1 MIRELNQRLAGVAE
15 AQVFAFSPPAI
26 PGIGTSGGVTFMLE
40 DRAGRDPAFLAAN
53 TAKFLEA
60 ARQRPEFALLF
71 TTLLP
76 SVPQLFADVDRDK
89 VLKQGIELSS
99 VYQTLQAFLGGT
111 FVNYFNR
118 FGRVWQVYVQAEGDF
133 RTRAENVGEFY
144 VRNASGE
151 SVPLSTLVSIKPV
164 SGPEFTTRFNGY
176 RAAQINTA
184 VAPGY
189 SSEQGMRALE
199 EVFAQTMP
207 REMGFD
213 YLGMSFQ
220 EQVASQGVP
229 ASAVIGFSV
238 LVVFLLMA
246 ALYESWTLPFAVLLA
261 TPIAMFGAL
270 GALWLRGFELDV
282 FSQIGLL
289 MVIGLAAKNAI
300 LIVEFAKVA
309 YEGGMSLV
317 DAALEGVRV
326 RRRALFMTSFAF
338 ILGCV
343 PLWTAAGAGA
353 VGRRILGTVVIGG
366 MLTDTLI
373 ASLFISVCF
382 YVSERFLSKRKWAP
396 APAGALAPIQGG
408 SLDAPVGDGGVR

>member
-1 MIRELNQRLAGVAE
+1 
-15 AQVFAFSPPAI
+15 
-26 PGIGTSGGVTFMLE
+26 
-40 DRAGRDPAFLAAN
+40 
-53 TAKFLEA
+53 
-60 ARQRPEFALLF
+60 
-71 TTLLP
+71 
-76 SVPQLFADVDRDK
+76 
-89 VLKQGIELSS
+89 

-133 RTRAENVGEFY
+133 RTRAANVGQFH
-144 VRNASGE
+144 VRNARGE

-164 SGPEFTTRFNGY
+164 SGPEFTLRFNEY
-176 RAAQINTA
+176 RAAQINGLL
-184 VAPGY
+184 APGFTTR
-189 SSEQGMRALE
+189 QGMRALE
-199 EVFAQTMP
+199 EVFAQTMS
-207 REMGFD
+207 RDMGFD
-213 YLGMSFQ
+213 YSGMSFQ

-229 ASAVIGFSV
+229 ATAVFGFSV

-261 TPIAMFGAL
+261 TPIAMVGSL

-373 ASLFISVCF
+373 ASLFISVSF
-382 YVSERFLSKRKWAP
+382 YVSERFLSKSKR

>member
-1 MIRELNQRLAGVAE
+1 
-15 AQVFAFSPPAI
+15 
-26 PGIGTSGGVTFMLE
+26 
-40 DRAGRDPAFLAAN
+40 
-53 TAKFLEA
+53 
-60 ARQRPEFALLF
+60 
-71 TTLLP
+71 
-76 SVPQLFADVDRDK
+76 
-89 VLKQGIELSS
+89 
-99 VYQTLQAFLGGT
+99 
-111 FVNYFNR
+111 
-118 FGRVWQVYVQAEGDF
+118 
-133 RTRAENVGEFY
+133 
-144 VRNASGE
+144 
-151 SVPLSTLVSIKPV
+151 
-164 SGPEFTTRFNGY
+164 
-176 RAAQINTA
+176 
-184 VAPGY
+184 
-189 SSEQGMRALE
+189 
-199 EVFAQTMP
+199 MP
-207 REMGFD
+207 RDMGFD
-213 YLGMSFQ
+213 YSGMSFQ

-246 ALYESWTLPFAVLLA
+246 ALYESWTLPFSVLLA

-270 GALWLRGFELDV
+270 GALWLRRLELDV

-343 PLWTAAGAGA
+343 PLWTASGAGA

-373 ASLFISVCF
+373 ASLFISVSF
-382 YVSERFLSKRKWAP
+382 YLSERFSRTSPLAAQPVSAP
-396 APAGALAPIQGG
+396 APISGGAGDEPHTGG
-408 SLDAPVGDGGVR
+408 ARS